1 MLYVMHKKYIL
12 NELPFNAVVKVAHA
26 DVAVHRTCTGMFS
39 AKLQIGT
46 E

>member
-1 MLYVMHKKYIL
+1 MHKKYIL

-26 DVAVHRTCTGMFS
+26 EVAVCTCTGMFS

>member
-1 MLYVMHKKYIL
+1 MHKKYIL

-26 DVAVHRTCTGMFS
+26 EVAVCTCTCTGMFS